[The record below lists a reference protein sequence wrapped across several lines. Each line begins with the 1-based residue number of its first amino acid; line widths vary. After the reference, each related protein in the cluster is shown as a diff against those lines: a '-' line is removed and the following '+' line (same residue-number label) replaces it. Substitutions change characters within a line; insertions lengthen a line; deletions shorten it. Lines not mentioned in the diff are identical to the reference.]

1 MNVFSPYL
9 SALRARLQHLSVATR
24 EDKPD
29 EVVLGDEELIV
40 PEGEQGPVVS
50 SLSLALYQLGL
61 IKHLPEPP
69 IFPEAEDNKPH

>member
-9 SALRARLQHLSVATR
+9 SALRARLHHLSVATH
-24 EDKPD
+24 EDKAD

-69 IFPEAEDNKPH
+69 IVSEAEENKPQ